1 MRTDDEQQVFQ
12 QIAGSFDEPAFLRRA
27 RDTEN
32 AWVFLLDRARK
43 QRVEW
48 SKIPRLRLG
57 RLAMLAP
64 DFQACELFITADSA
78 GDLRSLQKKWN
89 PQLKRALTPARKQSQ
104 IQAAI
109 DQLTTAFERFNTGWS
124 DYVTGLNY
132 DHVNNMRRQYNRW
145 YVIEKE
151 CALQSFRTATTGFK
165 PLPMVTVEDVTARLP
180 LLPKVK

>member
-32 AWVFLLDRARK
+32 AWVFLLERARK
-43 QRVEW
+43 QQAEW
-48 SKIPRLRLG
+48 LNIPTLRLG

-64 DFQACELFITADSA
+64 HFQACEPFITADSA
-78 GDLRSLQKKWN
+78 SDLRSLHSKWN
-89 PQLKRALTPARKQSQ
+89 PQLKRMLAPATKQSQ
-104 IQAAI
+104 VQAAI
-109 DQLTTAFERFNTGWS
+109 DQLIAAFERFNTRWS
-124 DYVTGLNY
+124 SYVADLDYDY
-132 DHVNNMRRQYNRW
+132 VNNMRQQYNRW

-165 PLPMVTVEDVTARLP
+165 PLPMVTVEDVTALLP
-180 LLPKVK
+180 LLPVIK